1 MPGLGNDDGVLDPV
15 AEMLIIC
22 GPVVLAT
29 AAGAAL
35 REIKDG
41 EGRRVDGKGERGRRV
56 GEEARELVR
65 ERGNKAAFG
74 EKFVVV
80 GAVGFD
86 VGDDMYALY

>member
-15 AEMLIIC
+15 AETLNIC
-22 GPVVLAT
+22 GPAVLAT

-35 REIKDG
+35 RETKDG

-56 GEEARELVR
+56 GEDARELAR
-65 ERGNKAAFG
+65 ERDNRVAFG
-74 EKFVVV
+74 EKLVVI
-80 GAVGFD
+80 GAVGLD